1 MFMKTLLIVRHAKS
15 SWDFPELPDY
25 ERPLIET
32 GIART
37 RKVIHYLQ
45 EKEIKPELIIC
56 SYAVRA
62 KATALLIA
70 EGLNYPVDK
79 ISIEEKIYS
88 GNEDDVFDL
97 IFGVPNTIEQLLI
110 VGHNPTF
117 TNMANNFLE
126 NPLEWLPTSG
136 VVCIEFK
143 TDKWENIFKA
153 KKTTKFVISPK
164 MVREGK
170 GMK

>member
-1 MFMKTLLIVRHAKS
+1 MKTLLIVRHAKS

-25 ERPLIET
+25 DRPLIET

-37 RKVIHYLQ
+37 RMVIGYLI
-45 EKEIKPELIIC
+45 EKGIKPDLIIC
-56 SYAVRA
+56 SHAVRA
-62 KATALLIA
+62 KETALLIA
-70 EGLNYPVDK
+70 EGLHYPKDK
-79 ISIEEKIYS
+79 IKVEEKIYS

-97 IFGVPNTIEQLLI
+97 IFGVPDTLEQLLI

-117 TNMANNFLE
+117 TNIANNFLE
-126 NPLEWLPTSG
+126 NQLEWLPTSG

-143 TDKWENIFKA
+143 TDKWENIHKA

-164 MVREGK
+164 TIREGM
-170 GMK
+170 GRR